1 MSPAGP
7 TAAARPSSRV
17 IHAFLRNPLAV
28 SGLAL
33 FGFTL
38 LVAVLAPALAP
49 DTYDDQDIMGRLK
62 PPLSRKP
69 DGRVYLLGS
78 DPLGRD
84 MLSRII
90 YGARVSVSVA
100 LAGLM
105 IGGGLGSLLGLL
117 AGFGG
122 RGLDTLVMRIVD
134 AQLAFPS
141 LLLAIAVIAA
151 LGTSLW
157 TLLAVLA
164 LRSWA
169 VHARTLR
176 SAVLVIREQESV
188 TAARALG
195 AGPMRVA
202 FKEILPNAL
211 APLIVVATAQL
222 GALILL
228 ESTLSFLGIGLQPPA
243 PSWGSMLSSGRPYMT
258 VAWWVAAVPG
268 VAILIA
274 VLGANL
280 LGDGLRDALDPRLKW
295 SSRTEKGLP

>member
-17 IHAFLRNPLAV
+17 VHAFLRNPLAV

-38 LVAVLAPALAP
+38 LVAALAPALAP
-49 DTYDDQDIMGRLK
+49 DTYDNQDIIGRLK
-62 PPLSRKP
+62 PPLSRGP

-90 YGARVSVSVA
+90 YGARASVSVA
-100 LAGLM
+100 LAGLV

-295 SSRTEKGLP
+295 S

>member
-1 MSPAGP
+1 MSAADP

-17 IHAFLRNPLAV
+17 VHAFLRNPLAV

-38 LVAVLAPALAP
+38 LVAALAPALAP
-49 DTYDDQDIMGRLK
+49 DTYDNQDIMGRLK
-62 PPLSRKP
+62 PPLSRGP

-90 YGARVSVSVA
+90 YGARASVSVA
-100 LAGLM
+100 LAGLV

-122 RGLDTLVMRIVD
+122 RGLDTFVMRIVD

-176 SAVLVIREQESV
+176 RAVLEIREPESV

-222 GALILL
+222 GALNLL

-295 SSRTEKGLP
+295 S

>member
-1 MSPAGP
+1 MRSVSATPAAP
-7 TAAARPSSRV
+7 PSSRV
-17 IHAFLRNPLAV
+17 VRAFVRNPLAL
-28 SGLAL
+28 SGMAL
-33 FGFTL
+33 FGATL
-38 LVAVLAPALAP
+38 VAAVLAPALVP
-49 DTYDDQDIMGRLK
+49 GGYDDQNIMGRLK
-62 PPLSRKP
+62 PPLSRGP
-69 DGRVYLLGS
+69 DGRIYLLGT

-84 MLSRII
+84 MVTRII
-90 YGARVSVSVA
+90 YGARASVSVA
-100 LAGLM
+100 LAGLV
-105 IGGGLGSLLGLL
+105 IGGGLGSLLGLV

-122 RGLDTLVMRIVD
+122 RTIDALVMRVVD

-176 SAVLVIREQESV
+176 GVVLVIREQESV
-188 TAARALG
+188 LAARALG

-295 SSRTEKGLP
+295 S

>member
-1 MSPAGP
+1 MSPTFGR
-7 TAAARPSSRV
+7 TAPARPSSRV
-17 IHAFLRNPLAV
+17 MHAFMKNPLAV

-33 FGFTL
+33 FGLTL
-38 LVAVLAPALAP
+38 LVAILAPALAP
-49 DTYDDQDIMGRLK
+49 DTYDNQDIMGRLK
-62 PPLSRKP
+62 PPLSRGS

-90 YGARVSVSVA
+90 YGARASVSVA
-100 LAGLM
+100 VAGLV

-122 RGLDTLVMRIVD
+122 RGLDALVMRIVD

-195 AGPMRVA
+195 AGPLRVA
-202 FKEILPNAL
+202 FKEVLPNAL
-211 APLIVVATAQL
+211 APLIVDATAQL

-295 SSRTEKGLP
+295 S

>member
-1 MSPAGP
+1 
-7 TAAARPSSRV
+7 
-17 IHAFLRNPLAV
+17 
-28 SGLAL
+28 
-33 FGFTL
+33 
-38 LVAVLAPALAP
+38 
-49 DTYDDQDIMGRLK
+49 
-62 PPLSRKP
+62 
-69 DGRVYLLGS
+69 
-78 DPLGRD
+78 
-84 MLSRII
+84 
-90 YGARVSVSVA
+90 
-100 LAGLM
+100 
-105 IGGGLGSLLGLL
+105 
-117 AGFGG
+117 
-122 RGLDTLVMRIVD
+122 MRIVD

-243 PSWGSMLSSGRPYMT
+243 PSWGSMLSSGP
-258 VAWWVAAVPG
+258 AVHDRGLVGRRGARRGHPRSPCSAPICWATACETPSIPG
-268 VAILIA
+268 
-274 VLGANL
+274 
-280 LGDGLRDALDPRLKW
+280 
-295 SSRTEKGLP
+295 

>member
-1 MSPAGP
+1 MSPTGP

-17 IHAFLRNPLAV
+17 VHAFLRNPLAV

-33 FGFTL
+33 FGCTL

-49 DTYDDQDIMGRLK
+49 DTYDNQDIMGRLK
-62 PPLSRKP
+62 PPLSRGP

-90 YGARVSVSVA
+90 YGARASVSVA
-100 LAGLM
+100 LAGLV

-117 AGFGG
+117 AGFGS

-295 SSRTEKGLP
+295 S

>member
-1 MSPAGP
+1 MSPTGP

-17 IHAFLRNPLAV
+17 VHAFLRNPLAV

-49 DTYDDQDIMGRLK
+49 DTYDNQDIMGRLK
-62 PPLSRKP
+62 PPLSRGP

-90 YGARVSVSVA
+90 YGARASVSVA
-100 LAGLM
+100 LAGLV

-268 VAILIA
+268 VAIMIA

-295 SSRTEKGLP
+295 S

>member
-1 MSPAGP
+1 MSPALGR
-7 TAAARPSSRV
+7 AAPARPSSRV
-17 IHAFLRNPLAV
+17 MHAFMKNPLAV

-33 FGFTL
+33 FGLTL
-38 LVAVLAPALAP
+38 LVAILAPALAP
-49 DTYDDQDIMGRLK
+49 DTYDNQDIMGRLR
-62 PPLSRKP
+62 PPLSKGS

-90 YGARVSVSVA
+90 YGARASVSVA
-100 LAGLM
+100 VAGLV

-122 RGLDTLVMRIVD
+122 RGLDALVMRIVD

-176 SAVLVIREQESV
+176 GAVLVIREQESV

-195 AGPMRVA
+195 AGPLRVA
-202 FKEILPNAL
+202 FKEVLPNAV

-295 SSRTEKGLP
+295 S

>member
-1 MSPAGP
+1 MSSRG
-7 TAAARPSSRV
+7 TAAAGRPSSRV
-17 IHAFLRNPLAV
+17 LHAFFRNPLAL
-28 SGLAL
+28 SGLGL
-33 FGFTL
+33 FGLTL
-38 LVAVLAPALAP
+38 LVALFAPALAP
-49 DTYDDQDIMGRLK
+49 DTFDNQNVMGRLK
-62 PPLSRKP
+62 PPLSTGP
-69 DGRVYLLGS
+69 GGRVYLLGT

-90 YGARVSVSVA
+90 YGARASVSVA
-100 LAGLM
+100 LAGLV

-122 RGLDTLVMRIVD
+122 RGLDTLVMRLVD

-202 FKEILPNAL
+202 FKEVLPNAMG
-211 APLIVVATAQL
+211 PLIVVATAQL

-295 SSRTEKGLP
+295 S

>member
-1 MSPAGP
+1 MSPTGP
-7 TAAARPSSRV
+7 TATARPSSRV
-17 IHAFLRNPLAV
+17 VHAFLRNPLAV

-49 DTYDDQDIMGRLK
+49 DTYDNQDIMGRLK
-62 PPLSRKP
+62 PPLSRGP

-90 YGARVSVSVA
+90 YGARASVSVA
-100 LAGLM
+100 LAGLV

-122 RGLDTLVMRIVD
+122 RGLDALVMRIVD

-295 SSRTEKGLP
+295 S

>member
-1 MSPAGP
+1 MSPLGRG
-7 TAAARPSSRV
+7 ARPSSRV
-17 IHAFLRNPLAV
+17 VHAFVKNPLAM

-38 LVAVLAPALAP
+38 VVAILAPALAP
-49 DTYDDQDIMGRLK
+49 DSYDNQDIMGRLK
-62 PPLSRKP
+62 PPLSRGT

-90 YGARVSVSVA
+90 YGARASVSVA
-100 LAGLM
+100 LAGLV

-122 RGLDTLVMRIVD
+122 RGVDSLVMRLVD

-176 SAVLVIREQESV
+176 AAVLVIREQESV

-195 AGPMRVA
+195 AGPLRVA
-202 FKEILPNAL
+202 FKEVLPNAV

-280 LGDGLRDALDPRLKW
+280 LGAGLRDALDPRLKW
-295 SSRTEKGLP
+295 S

>member
-7 TAAARPSSRV
+7 TAAALPSSRV
-17 IHAFLRNPLAV
+17 VHAFLRNPLAV

-49 DTYDDQDIMGRLK
+49 DTYDNQDIMGRLK
-62 PPLSRKP
+62 PPLSRGT

-90 YGARVSVSVA
+90 YGARASVSVA
-100 LAGLM
+100 LAGLV

-122 RGLDTLVMRIVD
+122 RGLDALVMRIVD

-141 LLLAIAVIAA
+141 LLLAIAVLAA

-295 SSRTEKGLP
+295 S

>member
-1 MSPAGP
+1 M
-7 TAAARPSSRV
+7 
-17 IHAFLRNPLAV
+17 HAFMKNPLAV

-33 FGFTL
+33 FGLTL
-38 LVAVLAPALAP
+38 LVAILAPALAP
-49 DTYDDQDIMGRLK
+49 DTYDNQDIMGRLK
-62 PPLSRKP
+62 PPLSKGS

-84 MLSRII
+84 VLSRII
-90 YGARVSVSVA
+90 YGARASVSVA
-100 LAGLM
+100 VAGLV

-122 RGLDTLVMRIVD
+122 RGLDALVMRIVD

-176 SAVLVIREQESV
+176 GAVLVIREQESV

-195 AGPMRVA
+195 AGPLRVA
-202 FKEILPNAL
+202 FKEVLPNAV

-295 SSRTEKGLP
+295 S

>member
-1 MSPAGP
+1 MSPALAR
-7 TAAARPSSRV
+7 TARPSSRV
-17 IHAFLRNPLAV
+17 VHAFVKNPLAV

-33 FGFTL
+33 FGLTL
-38 LVAVLAPALAP
+38 VVAVLAPALAP
-49 DTYDDQDIMGRLK
+49 DSYDNQDIMGRLK
-62 PPLSRKP
+62 PPLSRGA
-69 DGRVYLLGS
+69 DGRVFLLGS

-90 YGARVSVSVA
+90 YGARASVSVA
-100 LAGLM
+100 LAGLV

-122 RGLDTLVMRIVD
+122 RGVDALVMRLVD

-151 LGTSLW
+151 LGTNLW

-176 SAVLVIREQESV
+176 AAVLVIREQESV

-202 FKEILPNAL
+202 FKEVLPNAV

-295 SSRTEKGLP
+295 S

>member
-1 MSPAGP
+1 MSSSSTAS
-7 TAAARPSSRV
+7 AAAGRPSSRV
-17 IHAFLRNPLAV
+17 LHAFLRNPLAM
-28 SGLAL
+28 SGVGL
-33 FGFTL
+33 FGLTL
-38 LVAVLAPALAP
+38 LVALFAPALAP
-49 DTYDDQDIMGRLK
+49 DSYDNQNVMGRLK
-62 PPLSRKP
+62 PPLSSGP
-69 DGRVYLLGS
+69 GGRMYVLGT

-90 YGARVSVSVA
+90 YGARASVSVA
-100 LAGLM
+100 LAGLV
-105 IGGGLGSLLGLL
+105 IGGSLGSLLGLL

-122 RGLDTLVMRIVD
+122 RGLDTLVMRLVD

-202 FKEILPNAL
+202 FKEILPNAM

-295 SSRTEKGLP
+295 S

>member
-1 MSPAGP
+1 VA
-7 TAAARPSSRV
+7 
-17 IHAFLRNPLAV
+17 HAFVKNPLAM

-38 LVAVLAPALAP
+38 VVAILAPALAP
-49 DTYDDQDIMGRLK
+49 DSYDNQDIMGRLK
-62 PPLSRKP
+62 PPLSRGT

-90 YGARVSVSVA
+90 YGARASVSVA
-100 LAGLM
+100 LAGLV

-122 RGLDTLVMRIVD
+122 RGVDSLVMRLVD

-176 SAVLVIREQESV
+176 AAVLVIREQESV

-195 AGPMRVA
+195 AGPLRVA
-202 FKEILPNAL
+202 FKEVLPNAV
-211 APLIVVATAQL
+211 APLIVVATALL

-295 SSRTEKGLP
+295 S

>member
-1 MSPAGP
+1 MSSTG
-7 TAAARPSSRV
+7 TAAAGRPSSRV
-17 IHAFLRNPLAV
+17 LHAFLRNPLAM
-28 SGLAL
+28 SGVGL
-33 FGFTL
+33 FGLTL
-38 LVAVLAPALAP
+38 LVALFAPALAP
-49 DTYDDQDIMGRLK
+49 DTYDNQNVMGRLK
-62 PPLSRKP
+62 PPLSTGP
-69 DGRVYLLGS
+69 GGRVYLLGT

-90 YGARVSVSVA
+90 YGARASVSVA
-100 LAGLM
+100 LAGLV

-122 RGLDTLVMRIVD
+122 RGLDTLVMRLVD

-202 FKEILPNAL
+202 FKEILPNAM

-258 VAWWVAAVPG
+258 VAWWIAAVPG

-295 SSRTEKGLP
+295 S

>member
-1 MSPAGP
+1 MSPTGP

-17 IHAFLRNPLAV
+17 VHAFLRNPLAV

-49 DTYDDQDIMGRLK
+49 DTYDNQDIMGRLK
-62 PPLSRKP
+62 PPLSRGP

-90 YGARVSVSVA
+90 YGARASVSVA
-100 LAGLM
+100 LAGLV

-211 APLIVVATAQL
+211 GPLIVVATAQL

-243 PSWGSMLSSGRPYMT
+243 PSWGSMLSSGRPYIT
-258 VAWWVAAVPG
+258 VAWWVAAIPG

-295 SSRTEKGLP
+295 S

>member
-17 IHAFLRNPLAV
+17 VHAFLRNPLAV

-38 LVAVLAPALAP
+38 LVAALAPALAP
-49 DTYDDQDIMGRLK
+49 DTYDNQNIMGRLK
-62 PPLSRKP
+62 PPLSRGP

-90 YGARVSVSVA
+90 YGARASVSVA
-100 LAGLM
+100 MAGLV

-295 SSRTEKGLP
+295 S

>member
-1 MSPAGP
+1 MSAAG
-7 TAAARPSSRV
+7 TLSGRPSSRV
-17 IHAFLRNPLAV
+17 LHAFVKNPLAL
-28 SGLAL
+28 SGVAL
-33 FGFTL
+33 FGLTL
-38 LVAVLAPALAP
+38 LVALFAPALAP
-49 DTYDDQDIMGRLK
+49 DTYDNQNVMGRLK
-62 PPLSRKP
+62 PPLSPGP
-69 DGRVYLLGS
+69 DGRTYVLGT

-90 YGARVSVSVA
+90 YGARASVSVA
-100 LAGLM
+100 LAGLV
-105 IGGGLGSLLGLL
+105 IGGSLGSLLGLV

-122 RGLDTLVMRIVD
+122 RGLDTLVMRLVD

-176 SAVLVIREQESV
+176 SAVLVIRELESV

-202 FKEILPNAL
+202 FKEILPNAMG
-211 APLIVVATAQL
+211 PLIVVATAQL

-295 SSRTEKGLP
+295 S

>member
-1 MSPAGP
+1 MSPTGP

-17 IHAFLRNPLAV
+17 VHAFLRNPLAV

-38 LVAVLAPALAP
+38 LVAALAPVLAP
-49 DTYDDQDIMGRLK
+49 DTYDNQDIMGRLK
-62 PPLSRKP
+62 PPLSRGP

-90 YGARVSVSVA
+90 YGARASVSVA
-100 LAGLM
+100 LAGLV

-295 SSRTEKGLP
+295 S

>member
-1 MSPAGP
+1 MSPTGP
-7 TAAARPSSRV
+7 TATARPSSRV
-17 IHAFLRNPLAV
+17 VHAFLRNPLAV

-49 DTYDDQDIMGRLK
+49 DTYDNQDIMGRLK
-62 PPLSRKP
+62 PPLSRGP

-90 YGARVSVSVA
+90 YGARASVSVA
-100 LAGLM
+100 LAGLV

-295 SSRTEKGLP
+295 S

>member
-1 MSPAGP
+1 MSPTGP

-17 IHAFLRNPLAV
+17 VHAFLRNPLAV

-33 FGFTL
+33 FGCTL

-49 DTYDDQDIMGRLK
+49 DTYDNQDIMGRLK
-62 PPLSRKP
+62 PPLSRGP

-90 YGARVSVSVA
+90 YGARASVSVA
-100 LAGLM
+100 LAGLV

-295 SSRTEKGLP
+295 S

>member
-1 MSPAGP
+1 MSPTGP

-17 IHAFLRNPLAV
+17 VHAFLRNPLAV

-49 DTYDDQDIMGRLK
+49 DTYDNQDIMGRLK
-62 PPLSRKP
+62 PPLSRGP

-90 YGARVSVSVA
+90 YGARASVSVA
-100 LAGLM
+100 LAGLV

-295 SSRTEKGLP
+295 S

>member
-1 MSPAGP
+1 MSPTGP

-17 IHAFLRNPLAV
+17 VHAFLRNPLAV

-38 LVAVLAPALAP
+38 LVAALAPALAP
-49 DTYDDQDIMGRLK
+49 DTYDNQDIMGRLK
-62 PPLSRKP
+62 PPLSRGP

-90 YGARVSVSVA
+90 YGARASVSVA
-100 LAGLM
+100 LAGLV

-134 AQLAFPS
+134 AHLAFPS

-295 SSRTEKGLP
+295 S

>member
-1 MSPAGP
+1 MSG
-7 TAAARPSSRV
+7 PSSRV
-17 IHAFLRNPLAV
+17 VHAFVKNPLAV

-33 FGFTL
+33 FGLTL
-38 LVAVLAPALAP
+38 VVAILAPALAP
-49 DTYDDQDIMGRLK
+49 DSYDNQDIMGRLK
-62 PPLSRKP
+62 PPLSRGA
-69 DGRVYLLGS
+69 DGRVFLLGS

-90 YGARVSVSVA
+90 YGARASVSVA
-100 LAGLM
+100 LAGLV

-122 RGLDTLVMRIVD
+122 RGVDALVMRLVD

-151 LGTSLW
+151 LGTNLW

-176 SAVLVIREQESV
+176 AAVLVIREQESV

-202 FKEILPNAL
+202 FKEVLPNAV

-295 SSRTEKGLP
+295 S

>member
-1 MSPAGP
+1 MSPTGP

-17 IHAFLRNPLAV
+17 VHAFLRNPLAV

-33 FGFTL
+33 FGCTL

-49 DTYDDQDIMGRLK
+49 DTYDNQDIMGRLK
-62 PPLSRKP
+62 PPLSRGP

-90 YGARVSVSVA
+90 YGARASVSVA
-100 LAGLM
+100 LAGLV

-122 RGLDTLVMRIVD
+122 RGLDTVVMRIVD

-295 SSRTEKGLP
+295 S

>member
-1 MSPAGP
+1 M
-7 TAAARPSSRV
+7 
-17 IHAFLRNPLAV
+17 
-28 SGLAL
+28 
-33 FGFTL
+33 
-38 LVAVLAPALAP
+38 
-49 DTYDDQDIMGRLK
+49 RL
-62 PPLSRKP
+62 
-69 DGRVYLLGS
+69 
-78 DPLGRD
+78 
-84 MLSRII
+84 
-90 YGARVSVSVA
+90 
-100 LAGLM
+100 
-105 IGGGLGSLLGLL
+105 
-117 AGFGG
+117 
-122 RGLDTLVMRIVD
+122 VD

-202 FKEILPNAL
+202 FKEVLPNAMG
-211 APLIVVATAQL
+211 PLIVVATAQL

-268 VAILIA
+268 MAILIA

-295 SSRTEKGLP
+295 S

>member
-1 MSPAGP
+1 
-7 TAAARPSSRV
+7 
-17 IHAFLRNPLAV
+17 
-28 SGLAL
+28 
-33 FGFTL
+33 
-38 LVAVLAPALAP
+38 
-49 DTYDDQDIMGRLK
+49 
-62 PPLSRKP
+62 
-69 DGRVYLLGS
+69 
-78 DPLGRD
+78 

-90 YGARVSVSVA
+90 YGARASVSVA
-100 LAGLM
+100 LAGLV

-122 RGLDTLVMRIVD
+122 RGLDTFVMRIVD

-211 APLIVVATAQL
+211 APLFVVATAQL

-228 ESTLSFLGIGLQPPA
+228 ESTLLSWYRAPA
-243 PSWGSMLSSGRPYMT
+243 AAPDCAAAISG
-258 VAWWVAAVPG
+258 VLHAVPG
-268 VAILIA
+268 
-274 VLGANL
+274 G
-280 LGDGLRDALDPRLKW
+280 
-295 SSRTEKGLP
+295 SR

>member
-1 MSPAGP
+1 MSVIV
-7 TAAARPSSRV
+7 AASGRPSSRV
-17 IHAFLRNPLAV
+17 LHAFFRNPLAL
-28 SGLAL
+28 SGLGL
-33 FGFTL
+33 FGLTL
-38 LVAVLAPALAP
+38 LVALFAPALAP
-49 DTYDDQDIMGRLK
+49 DTFDDQNVMGRLK
-62 PPLSRKP
+62 PPLSTGP
-69 DGRVYLLGS
+69 GGRVYLLGT

-90 YGARVSVSVA
+90 YGARASVSVA
-100 LAGLM
+100 LAGLV

-122 RGLDTLVMRIVD
+122 RGLDTLVMRLVD

-295 SSRTEKGLP
+295 S

>member
-1 MSPAGP
+1 
-7 TAAARPSSRV
+7 V
-17 IHAFLRNPLAV
+17 VHAFVKNPLAM

-38 LVAVLAPALAP
+38 VVAILAPALAP
-49 DTYDDQDIMGRLK
+49 DSYDNQDIMGRLK
-62 PPLSRKP
+62 PPLSRGT

-78 DPLGRD
+78 EPLGRD

-90 YGARVSVSVA
+90 YGARASVSVA
-100 LAGLM
+100 LAGLV

-122 RGLDTLVMRIVD
+122 RGVDSLVMRLVD

-176 SAVLVIREQESV
+176 AAVLVIREQESV

-195 AGPMRVA
+195 AGPLRVA
-202 FKEILPNAL
+202 FKEVLPNAV

-295 SSRTEKGLP
+295 S

>member
-1 MSPAGP
+1 MR
-7 TAAARPSSRV
+7 TAAAAAPSRPASRV
-17 IHAFLRNPLAV
+17 VHAFVRNPLAV

-33 FGFTL
+33 FGTTL
-38 LVAVLAPALAP
+38 IVALLAPALAP
-49 DTYDDQDIMGRLK
+49 DPYDNQNIMGRLK
-62 PPLSRKP
+62 PPLSSGP
-69 DGRVYLLGS
+69 GGRVYLLGT

-90 YGARVSVSVA
+90 YGARASLSVA
-100 LAGLM
+100 VAGLV
-105 IGGGLGSLLGLL
+105 IGGGLGTLLGLL

-122 RGLDTLVMRIVD
+122 RGLDALVMRLVD

-169 VHARTLR
+169 VHTRTLR

-195 AGPMRVA
+195 AGPLRVA

-295 SSRTEKGLP
+295 S

>member
-1 MSPAGP
+1 MSPTGP

-17 IHAFLRNPLAV
+17 VHAFLRNPLAV

-33 FGFTL
+33 FGCTL
-38 LVAVLAPALAP
+38 LVAALAPALAP
-49 DTYDDQDIMGRLK
+49 DTYDNQDIMGRLK
-62 PPLSRKP
+62 PPLSRSS

-90 YGARVSVSVA
+90 YGARASVSVA
-100 LAGLM
+100 LAGLV

-202 FKEILPNAL
+202 FKEILPSAM

-295 SSRTEKGLP
+295 S

>member
-1 MSPAGP
+1 MSAREIGADATPASVS
-7 TAAARPSSRV
+7 ARPSSRAV
-17 IHAFLRNPLAV
+17 HAFARSPLAV
-28 SGLAL
+28 SGLVL
-33 FGFTL
+33 FGATL
-38 LVAVLAPALAP
+38 AVALLAPALAP
-49 DTYDDQDIMGRLK
+49 SGYDDQDIMGRLK
-62 PPLSRKP
+62 PPLSR
-69 DGRVYLLGS
+69 GRGGELHVLGT

-84 MLSRII
+84 MLSRIV
-90 YGARVSVSVA
+90 YGARASVSVA
-100 LAGLM
+100 LAGLV
-105 IGGGLGSLLGLL
+105 IGGGLGSALGLA

-122 RGLDTLVMRIVD
+122 RSVDAVVMRVVD

-188 TAARALG
+188 LAARALG
-195 AGPMRVA
+195 AGPVRLA
-202 FKEILPNAL
+202 LREILPNAL

-243 PSWGSMLSSGRPYMT
+243 PSWGGMLSSGRPYMT

-295 SSRTEKGLP
+295 S